1 MVRRGTAKAAGFT
14 LIEVMASLTLV
25 AIVLPVAMKGVS
37 MATGFAGSAKHRTE
51 ASSLAE
57 AKLADLLATKEWQ
70 NGDLSGDFEPDWPGY
85 RWVAEV
91 REWEGETLQ
100 EVEVRVLWMRRG
112 RERSVSITTLGY
124 KGM

>member
-1 MVRRGTAKAAGFT
+1 
-14 LIEVMASLTLV
+14 
-25 AIVLPVAMKGVS
+25 

-51 ASSLAE
+51 AGSLAE

-91 REWEGETLQ
+91 REWEGATLQ